1 MRIFS
6 DSRIEFKKI
15 GFLAL
20 LIFTVVFVSVGR
32 MSELFGIYVNT
43 AADVALI
50 YTVCGSF
57 VSYCAASASDNKIN
71 IAKNGFV
78 DRLGKEYE
86 STDGSE

>member
-1 MRIFS
+1 MRLFS

-57 VSYCAASASDNKIN
+57 VSYCASSASDKKN